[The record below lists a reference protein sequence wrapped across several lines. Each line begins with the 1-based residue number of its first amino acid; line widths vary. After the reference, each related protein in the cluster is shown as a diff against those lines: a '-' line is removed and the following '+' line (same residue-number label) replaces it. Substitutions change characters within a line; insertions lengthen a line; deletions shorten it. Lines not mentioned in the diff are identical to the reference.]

1 VVTRDAGAWRWC
13 SARGRFFG
21 VVRTAL
27 YALGGLAIIVFFVVR
42 QRRSDRYRERSL
54 ILPLGLG
61 LYGLALL
68 RGTLRHDHLTAV
80 SVVLL
85 VLSGLASVG
94 FGVFRGRT
102 INLFVRDTELWE
114 QASWRTIGVG
124 WGGLLVTR
132 VVLIGV
138 AGLIGARLAASPT
151 SIPLM
156 IAITLAAQMLVVGE
170 RARAF
175 DVPVAATGRRRR
187 HRRGG

>member
-1 VVTRDAGAWRWC
+1 M
-13 SARGRFFG
+13 
-21 VVRTAL
+21 RTAL
-27 YALGGLAIIVFFVVR
+27 YALGGLAIVMFFVVR

-54 ILPLGLG
+54 ILPLALG

-68 RGTLRHDHLTAV
+68 RGTSRHDHLTLV
-80 SVVLL
+80 SILLL

-102 INLFVRDTELWE
+102 INLFVRDSEVWE

-132 VVLIGV
+132 MALIGL

-151 SIPLM
+151 TIPLM
-156 IAITLAAQMLVVGE
+156 IAITLAAQMLVVSE
-170 RARAF
+170 RAQAF
-175 DVPVAATGRRRR
+175 EVPAAQAQRRGRRRR
-187 HRRGG
+187 RRAV

>member
-1 VVTRDAGAWRWC
+1 MRLLPHPRKARTHLRSHRWVVTRDAGASLSVRC
-13 SARGRFFG
+13 VRSPRGR
-21 VVRTAL
+21 T
-27 YALGGLAIIVFFVVR
+27 
-42 QRRSDRYRERSL
+42 
-54 ILPLGLG
+54 
-61 LYGLALL
+61 LL
-68 RGTLRHDHLTAV
+68 RGTLRNDHLTVV

-132 VVLIGV
+132 VVLIGI

-170 RARAF
+170 RAQAF
-175 DVPVAATGRRRR
+175 DMPVAQTGRRRR
-187 HRRGG
+187 HRRAG